1 MSKST
6 PKAFDCVQSMRQ
18 ARSELNAEIGDKS
31 YEDMV
36 RWLRSYQYSDPF
48 LRRLAE
54 RAAGQAA
61 PTSDAPPRH

>member
-1 MSKST
+1 MSESA

-18 ARSELNAEIGDKS
+18 ARSKLNAEMGDKNF
-31 YEDMV
+31 EELV

-54 RAAGQAA
+54 RAARQSVP
-61 PTSDAPPRH
+61 PTDTPRRR

>member
-1 MSKST
+1 MSKSA

-18 ARSELNAEIGDKS
+18 ARSKLNAEMGDKNF
-31 YEDMV
+31 EELV

-54 RAAGQAA
+54 RAARQAMPPA
-61 PTSDAPPRH
+61 GTPPRR

>member
-18 ARSELNAEIGDKS
+18 VRDNLNEEIGDKS
-31 YEDMV
+31 YEELI
-36 RWLRSYQYSDPF
+36 RWLRSYRYSDPF

-54 RAAGQAA
+54 RAARQADGA
-61 PTSDAPPRH
+61 ADASRRR